1 LRIVPHNLPVFEK
14 QPYQKKK
21 KKEKKK
27 KKKKKERKEKKLQL
41 MSWQRIVGKVLDGR
55 KASECWFFGP
65 AFS

>member
-1 LRIVPHNLPVFEK
+1 
-14 QPYQKKK
+14 
-21 KKEKKK
+21 
-27 KKKKKERKEKKLQL
+27 